1 MVSKTVTVKNATG
14 LHTRPGQ
21 RFVKQA
27 QIYEC
32 DVTVKKDA
40 KVANAKSLL
49 KMLKLGISQGDEM
62 TIECSGTNEEKA
74 LEALV
79 QWVEALEE

>member
-1 MVSKTVTVKNATG
+1 MVSKIVTIKNETG

-27 QIYEC
+27 QSYVC
-32 DVTVKKDA
+32 DIVVKKDE
-40 KVANAKSLL
+40 KIANAKSLL

-62 TIECSGTNEEKA
+62 TIECSGENEEKA
-74 LEALV
+74 LAELV
-79 QWVEALEE
+79 QWIENLTE